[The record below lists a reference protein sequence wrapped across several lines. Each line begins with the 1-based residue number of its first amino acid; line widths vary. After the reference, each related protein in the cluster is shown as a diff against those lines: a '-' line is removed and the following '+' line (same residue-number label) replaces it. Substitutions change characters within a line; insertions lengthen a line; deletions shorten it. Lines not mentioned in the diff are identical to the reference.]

1 MRVQQNRGRKIVRGG
16 TNRKCPFFSVLTKIF
31 AYSNTMTFKMLTIT
45 KKCIDVIWILHLL
58 FISVVLV
65 HATRRCN
72 EPESERVEKNDIEL
86 NIIKATEIYRTFE
99 DTVCYLVAS
108 FVLC

>member
-1 MRVQQNRGRKIVRGG
+1 MDEN
-16 TNRKCPFFSVLTKIF
+16 F
-31 AYSNTMTFKMLTIT
+31 AHSNAMTFKMLTIT
-45 KKCIDVIWILHLL
+45 KKCIDVMCILHLL

-65 HATRRCN
+65 RAMCTCTCN

-108 FVLC
+108 FV